1 MAIDISIIFLEVW
14 PRLQPYLVIDE
25 YDRDGSAIEPR
36 IRIGFDN
43 MPLELGREMSFVSMP
58 CVACGAANHPLRVRV
73 GDDTSRLYYGPA
85 CPVAVRPACS
95 KGRAATLEYERFK
108 GLASAGAARPGNQ
121 LTLF

>member
-1 MAIDISIIFLEVW
+1 MAIDISIIFLEAW

-25 YDRDGSAIEPR
+25 YNRDGSAEDPR

-43 MPLELGREMSFVSMP
+43 MPIEFGHEMSFISMP
-58 CVACGAANHPLRVRV
+58 CVACGAANHPLRQRV
-73 GDDTSRLYYGPA
+73 GDGLDRLYYAPC

>member
-1 MAIDISIIFLEVW
+1 MAIDISLVFLAEW
-14 PRLQPYLVIDE
+14 PLLKPYLVIDE
-25 YDRDGSAIEPR
+25 YDRDGSADDPR

-43 MPLELGREMSFVSMP
+43 MPLELGRTMSFVSMP
-58 CVACGAANHPLRVRV
+58 CVACGTANHPLRVRV
-73 GDDTSRLYYGPA
+73 GDDTSRLYYAPC

-108 GLASAGAARPGNQ
+108 GLAAMGAARPGNQ